1 MQIDYRVIEQLQAA
15 ARRERSLE
23 VCRLLERMVLWI
35 QSRLS
40 RGLIPA
46 REPTCCMA

>member
-23 VCRLLERMVLWI
+23 VCRLLERMALWVRA
-35 QSRLS
+35 RLS
-40 RGLIPA
+40 RGLIPT
-46 REPTCCMA
+46 REPTCCVA